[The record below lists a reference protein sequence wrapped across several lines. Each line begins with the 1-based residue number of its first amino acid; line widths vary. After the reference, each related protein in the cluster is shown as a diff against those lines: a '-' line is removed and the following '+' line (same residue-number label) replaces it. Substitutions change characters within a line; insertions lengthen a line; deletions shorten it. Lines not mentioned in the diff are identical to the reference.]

1 MSIPDPVTMDSVA
14 MPNARMTSQPETEIL
29 WSSGEG
35 QVANFGVYVFAV
47 LFFWLVFPVAWALYR
62 YIKTSKHRYTLTD
75 QRLMIESVQ
84 WNLIVRHM
92 EFVELYRVKDL
103 SVGSTLS
110 QTLFGRGRV
119 IVKSTDETCPLVVI
133 NAIANPVEVS
143 RVIRNAVEQCRVTK
157 GVRAFDY

>member
-1 MSIPDPVTMDSVA
+1 MSIPDPVTLDSVA

-47 LFFWLVFPVAWALYR
+47 LFFWLVLPVAWALYR